1 MKKRLLDVEMGM
13 LPEKT
18 KLSLVTPVIA
28 FMVTAAWARQ
38 MLAAKSNR
46 ILGSIMIVYY
56 KKTIKIW
63 AKNTISSIK
72 KRGLSW
78 EEIFTAF

>member
-1 MKKRLLDVEMGM
+1 M

-28 FMVTAAWARQ
+28 FMVTAACARQ
-38 MLAAKSNR
+38 RLAAKSKR
-46 ILGSIMIVYY
+46 ILGIIMIVYY

-63 AKNTISSIK
+63 AKNIITSRNKLIL
-72 KRGLSW
+72 G
-78 EEIFTAF
+78 

>member
-1 MKKRLLDVEMGM
+1 MLLAVEMGM

-28 FMVTAAWARQ
+28 LIVTAAWARQ
-38 MLAAKSNR
+38 RLAAKSKR

-63 AKNTISSIK
+63 AKWTISSSHK
-72 KRGLSW
+72 LLY
-78 EEIFTAF
+78 E